1 MGDPARAQAELERML
16 ERSKTERVD
25 GVAMG
30 EALVALGQYDEA
42 LDWLERA
49 VGERSPDAV

>member
-1 MGDPARAQAELERML
+1 ML